1 MKRFNGA
8 GVVALMLAL
17 VVPAGASTF
26 VAMSR
31 QELVSQSDAVVQGRV
46 LKVSSFWGQQGRVI
60 MTEALVQVEEKIRG
74 NAPSVVVVRTFGGT
88 VNGYTV
94 EAHGFPKFAVNER
107 LVLFLQ
113 NANETAEVTGYQQ
126 GQYRIVRDKSGV
138 DIAVSAVDGG
148 ATLLGRDG
156 RAVTM
161 PKAMKLDALKNLIRS
176 DVERPSSGRTAN

>member
-1 MKRFNGA
+1 MKRLHCL
-8 GVVALMLAL
+8 GVVALVLAL

-26 VAMSR
+26 VALSR
-31 QELVSQSDAVVQGRV
+31 QQLVAQSDAVIQGRV
-46 LKVSSFWGQQGRVI
+46 LKVSSYWGQGGRVI
-60 MTEALVQVEEKIRG
+60 MTEALIQVEEKIRG
-74 NAPSVVVVRTFGGT
+74 NAPTVVKVRTFGGS
-88 VNGYTV
+88 VGGYNV

-148 ATLLGRDG
+148 ATLLGRNG
-156 RAVTM
+156 RQVAM
-161 PKAMKLDALKNLIRS
+161 PKAMQLDALKNLIRA
-176 DVERPSSGRTAN
+176 DVERPGRTAN